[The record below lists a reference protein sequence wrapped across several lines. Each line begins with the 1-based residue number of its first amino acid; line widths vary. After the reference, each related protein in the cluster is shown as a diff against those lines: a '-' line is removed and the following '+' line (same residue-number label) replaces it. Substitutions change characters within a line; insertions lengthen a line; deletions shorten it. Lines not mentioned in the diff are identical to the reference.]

1 MNNKT
6 KALLNEQITR
16 EFESGYLYLDM
27 AAKCEARGLKGA
39 AHWYRVQAEEEK
51 EHAMIIFNYL
61 LEEGEEVFLNNI
73 TMPAHSS
80 ASLMEIFNEALQ
92 HEQYITETINNIYD
106 EADDAC
112 DYRTMRFLDWFI
124 TEQAEEERNARAN
137 LDLLAMAGNCS
148 CALLEID
155 ERLGERK

>member
-1 MNNKT
+1 MNNKVRG
-6 KALLNEQITR
+6 LLNEQIAK
-16 EFESGYLYLDM
+16 EFESGYLYLNM
-27 AAKCEARGLKGA
+27 AAMCEARGLKGI

-61 LEEGEEVFLNNI
+61 LDEGEKVELG
-73 TMPAHSS
+73 TLYMPDHSCS
-80 ASLMEIFNEALQ
+80 TLKEIFTEALQ

-106 EADDAC
+106 AAEDEG

-124 TEQAEEERNARAN
+124 TEQAEEERNAKDN
-137 LDLLAMAGNCS
+137 LDLLSLAGNCN
-148 CALLEID
+148 CVLMEID